1 VTPNPR
7 QLDWDGLFTITLT
20 VAVVLAT
27 FGLAYFYWL
36 KRVIGTARAVNAS
49 RTENSGWLVVPG
61 KRLIG
66 NRPDADFRQR
76 LDRAATLARPP
87 FAGRLAILGGRT
99 ANATLSEAQAGADYL
114 ELSVMNPDLSLI
126 LEGQS
131 RNTLTN
137 LRNLRELANRENDRQ
152 ARFLIV
158 SNRYH
163 LARLGLMAAS
173 LGLRHR
179 LEPAEPRLSHRAA
192 TLVQLAREGFF
203 CLWFVV
209 GKEWATITRNRRM
222 LARVT

>member
-1 VTPNPR
+1 MLNPR
-7 QLDWDGLFTITLT
+7 QPDWDGLFTMTLT

-27 FGLAYFYWL
+27 FGLAYLYWL
-36 KRVIGTARAVNAS
+36 KRVIETARAVNAS
-49 RTENSGWLVVPG
+49 RTEYGGWLVVPG
-61 KRLIG
+61 KRLIED
-66 NRPDADFRQR
+66 RPDADFRQR

-99 ANATLSEAQAGADYL
+99 AHANLSEAQAGADYL
-114 ELSVMNPDLSLI
+114 ELRGMNQDLSLI

-158 SNRYH
+158 SSRYH
-163 LARLGLMAAS
+163 LARVGLMAAS

-179 LEPAEPRLSHRAA
+179 LEPAEPRLSHRPA
-192 TLVQLAREGFF
+192 TLLQLARESFL
-203 CLWFVV
+203 CLWFMV
-209 GKEWATITRNRRM
+209 GKGWAAITRNQRM